1 MRTTKIAHATPFSG
15 APKINLAS
23 IFGASPNKPFM
34 LRIPATGERP
44 MQFSAQGLPEGLAL
58 KDNIITGSVL
68 KEGNYEVTLTA
79 KNAISETS
87 KKVTF
92 EIFPNNILLTPL
104 LGFTTWN
111 AFNRNMSQEKITN
124 IAKAMVEHGI
134 AEYGY
139 NYVNVDS
146 AWQHEYG
153 GEFDAIQPNPKFPDM
168 KAMVDEIHSLGLKCG
183 IYSTPML
190 TAWGCPYEYE
200 SVPGCTVGEPDIR
213 FKDLN
218 GGIGVVHKE
227 KNNVKQWEAWGFD
240 YLKYDW
246 HPCDPVNAEIMRQ
259 ELINSSRDFGFC
271 ISTTA
276 VRDYTTYWS
285 RFCSSYRNN
294 HDSNGTWERLLETFN
309 NYLLNVAF
317 MKVANV
323 DFISKGH
330 FYDLDMLDVGNCVF
344 KDIEGFLNEDEM
356 IVSYSMRAF
365 LNSPIQLSSVLTDIS
380 EFELDLYCN
389 EEIIAVNQDSA
400 FAFSAPVFEKVENDS
415 KLYIFEKPLAD
426 GNVAYGIF
434 NMGETG
440 EKFTINFEEKST
452 IRDLWSK
459 EDLAATDALSLDMPK
474 HTVRIFKC
482 SKKLNDVK

>member
-1 MRTTKIAHATPFSG
+1 
-15 APKINLAS
+15 
-23 IFGASPNKPFM
+23 M

-44 MQFSAQGLPEGLAL
+44 MQFSAQGLPEGLTL

-68 KEGNYEVTLTA
+68 KEGNYEVTLIA

-213 FKDLN
+213 FK
-218 GGIGVVHKE
+218 
-227 KNNVKQWEAWGFD
+227 
-240 YLKYDW
+240 YDW

-309 NYLLNVAF
+309 NYLLNL
-317 MKVANV
+317 
-323 DFISKGH
+323 
-330 FYDLDMLDVGNCVF
+330 FYLF
-344 KDIEGFLNEDEM
+344 P
-356 IVSYSMRAF
+356 R
-365 LNSPIQLSSVLTDIS
+365 
-380 EFELDLYCN
+380 
-389 EEIIAVNQDSA
+389 
-400 FAFSAPVFEKVENDS
+400 
-415 KLYIFEKPLAD
+415 
-426 GNVAYGIF
+426 
-434 NMGETG
+434 
-440 EKFTINFEEKST
+440 
-452 IRDLWSK
+452 
-459 EDLAATDALSLDMPK
+459 
-474 HTVRIFKC
+474 
-482 SKKLNDVK
+482 

>member
-1 MRTTKIAHATPFSG
+1 MHYTEIAISKPFEG
-15 APKINLAS
+15 KPKINMADL
-23 IFGASPNKPFM
+23 FGASPNKPII
-34 LRIPATGERP
+34 LRIPVTGERP
-44 MQFSAQGLPEGLAL
+44 ITYSAKNLPDGLTLDG
-58 KDNIITGSVL
+58 NIITGKVT
-68 KEGNYEVTLTA
+68 KEGEY
-79 KNAISETS
+79 
-87 KKVTF
+87 KVTF
-92 EIFPNNILLTPL
+92 IAENHLGKCEKDVVFEIKENNILLTPL
-104 LGFTTWN
+104 MGFTSWN
-111 AFNRNMSQEKITN
+111 AFGPDVTQEKLEK
-124 IAKAMVEHGI
+124 IAHKLIDTGI

-139 NYVNVDS
+139 CYVNMDS
-146 AWQHEYG
+146 GWQKEYG
-153 GEFDAIQPNPKFPDM
+153 GKYDAIMPSEKFPDM
-168 KAMVDEIHSLGLKCG
+168 KKMTDTIHSLGLKCG

-227 KNNVKQWEAWGFD
+227 KNNVKQWETWGFD

-309 NYLLNVAF
+309 NYLLNVDF

-344 KDIEGFLNEDEM
+344 KDNEGFLNEDEM

>member
-15 APKINLAS
+15 APRINLAS

-44 MQFSAQGLPEGLAL
+44 MQFSAQGLPEGLTL

-68 KEGNYEVTLTA
+68 KEGNYEVTLIA
-79 KNAISETS
+79 ENAISKAT

-92 EIFPNNILLTPL
+92 EIFPNNVLVTPL

-111 AFNRNMSQEKITN
+111 AFNRSVSQEKVSN
-124 IAKAMVEHGI
+124 IAKAMVELGI

-153 GEFDAIQPNPKFPDM
+153 GELDAIQPNPKFPDM
-168 KAMVDEIHSLGLKCG
+168 KGMVDEIHSLGLKCG

-200 SVPGCTVGEPDIR
+200 SIPGCTVGEPDIR
-213 FKDLN
+213 FTDMN
-218 GGIGVVHKE
+218 GGIGVVRKE
-227 KNNVKQWEAWGFD
+227 KNNVKQWVEWGFD

-259 ELINSSRDFGFC
+259 ELINSSRDFGYC
-271 ISTTA
+271 ITTTA
-276 VRDYTTYWS
+276 MHHYMSYWS
-285 RFCSSYRNN
+285 KFCSSYRDNP
-294 HDSNGTWERLLETFN
+294 DSNGIWGRLMQIFN
-309 NYLLNVAF
+309 SYLGNVES
-317 MKVANV
+317 M
-323 DFISKGH
+323 SKGH
-330 FYDLDMLDVGNCVF
+330 YFDLDMLDVGNCVF
-344 KDIEGFLNEDEM
+344 KNDEGFLNEDEM
-356 IVSYSMRAF
+356 IVSYSMRSF
-365 LNSPIQLSSVLTDIS
+365 LNSPIQLSSDLTDIS

-389 EEIIAVNQDSA
+389 EEIIEVNQDTA
-400 FAFSAPVFEKVENDS
+400 FAFSVPVFKKVENDS
-415 KLYIFEKPLAD
+415 KLYIFEKQLAD
-426 GNVAYGIF
+426 GNTAYGVF
-434 NMGETG
+434 NMGEAD
-440 EKFTINFEEKST
+440 EKITINFEEQST
-452 IRDLWSK
+452 VRDLWSK
-459 EDLAATDALSLDMPK
+459 ENLEATQALSLDMPK

-482 SKKLNDVK
+482 SKKLNEVK